1 MGWDLTARVVLGFA
15 LALGSTAVIVKSL
28 SERGEVHTQHAKVV
42 VGINVVQDLA
52 AVALVGLLP
61 ILGLLAGSQL
71 TTVRIAG
78 DLGLLGAKTAM
89 FIGVILLLARTAV
102 PRVLRRVARSGSQ
115 ELFLATV
122 VVLCL
127 AGASVAQAL
136 GFSLALGAF
145 LAGMMVSE
153 SEFRH
158 ETFAHV
164 APLRDLFG
172 LLFFVSLG
180 MLLNP
185 AVVLLDPRPVLLIAA
200 AVVIGKSLLV
210 CAIVLFA
217 GYHLRTA
224 IMSGLAL
231 GQIGEFSFVIIQIA
245 LQRGHI
251 PQERYSAIIAA
262 AVISIAL
269 TPVLLRLGRPLYDRA
284 ARLRPLQGLTRAARE
299 KAPLA
304 LAREQRDYVLLCGYG
319 RVGRVVSDV
328 LSDFEVRMLVIDYDQ
343 DTVERLRREGVV
355 VLYGDAANPLLLDQ
369 AGVKDAKVAVVALP
383 ESRDALLALKH
394 LNQVSPEMPKIARG
408 VIQWDLDRCY
418 EFGAEEVAV
427 PEVECGLELARHT
440 LMRLGFDSVQ
450 VQQHIDNARLTRY
463 RCGVR
468 GHVALKPPAA
478 VDRDWNRLER
488 RTLTKVMAWSDR
500 RRSRILIESHHCPHV
515 KWHRNTGLAAQAV
528 LCAPFRGGDDTTG
541 AWEQG
546 ARTRDHP
553 HSGSN
558 SRTSSTSGD
567 GLFLSAISSGPGT
580 HLRPLDSPHDG
591 QRYEAP
597 VVADRWRTPDQ
608 SIAVGHFEGP
618 PSDLSPRPTVGL
630 TRSRWMG

>member
-1 MGWDLTARVVLGFA
+1 MNSEARLLFDLLMAVGAGWLGGLVARAVKAPLVVGYLAAGAIIGPHALGVIKEGAEVHTIAGLGVVLLLFALGVELSPRELLHVRKVAVWGGGAQVSLTIVLGYLLGWGMGWDLTARVVLGFA

-61 ILGLLAGSQL
+61 ILGLLAGSQV

-78 DLGLLGAKTAM
+78 DLGLLGAKAAM

-102 PRVLRRVARSGSQ
+102 PRVLRRVARSGSR

-180 MLLNP
+180 MLLDT
-185 AVVLLDPRPVLLIAA
+185 AIILRDPWPVLLIAA

-245 LQRGHI
+245 LQRGYT
-251 PQERYSAIIAA
+251 PQGSYSTIIAA

-269 TPVLLRLGRPLYDRA
+269 TPVLLRLGRPLYDQA
-284 ARLRPLQGLTRAARE
+284 ARLPPLQGLTRAARE
-299 KAPLA
+299 KTQLA
-304 LAREQRDYVLLCGYG
+304 LAREQTDYVLLCGYG

-343 DTVERLRREGVV
+343 HTVERLRREGMLA
-355 VLYGDAANPLLLDQ
+355 LYGDAANPLLLGQ
-369 AGVKDAKVAVVALP
+369 AGVKDARAAVVTLP

-394 LNQVSPEMPKIARG
+394 LNQVSPEMPTVARG
-408 VIQWDLDRCY
+408 VAQRDLDRCY
-418 EFGAEEVAV
+418 EFGAEEVSV

-440 LMRLGFDSVQ
+440 LIRLGFDSGE

-468 GHVALKPPAA
+468 EEV
-478 VDRDWNRLER
+478 
-488 RTLTKVMAWSDR
+488 
-500 RRSRILIESHHCPHV
+500 
-515 KWHRNTGLAAQAV
+515 
-528 LCAPFRGGDDTTG
+528 
-541 AWEQG
+541 
-546 ARTRDHP
+546 
-553 HSGSN
+553 
-558 SRTSSTSGD
+558 
-567 GLFLSAISSGPGT
+567 
-580 HLRPLDSPHDG
+580 
-591 QRYEAP
+591 
-597 VVADRWRTPDQ
+597 
-608 SIAVGHFEGP
+608 
-618 PSDLSPRPTVGL
+618 
-630 TRSRWMG
+630 

>member
-1 MGWDLTARVVLGFA
+1 
-15 LALGSTAVIVKSL
+15 
-28 SERGEVHTQHAKVV
+28 
-42 VGINVVQDLA
+42 
-52 AVALVGLLP
+52 
-61 ILGLLAGSQL
+61 
-71 TTVRIAG
+71 
-78 DLGLLGAKTAM
+78 
-89 FIGVILLLARTAV
+89 VILLLARTAV

-164 APLRDLFG
+164 APPRDLFG

-468 GHVALKPPAA
+468 EEV
-478 VDRDWNRLER
+478 
-488 RTLTKVMAWSDR
+488 
-500 RRSRILIESHHCPHV
+500 
-515 KWHRNTGLAAQAV
+515 
-528 LCAPFRGGDDTTG
+528 
-541 AWEQG
+541 
-546 ARTRDHP
+546 
-553 HSGSN
+553 
-558 SRTSSTSGD
+558 
-567 GLFLSAISSGPGT
+567 
-580 HLRPLDSPHDG
+580 
-591 QRYEAP
+591 
-597 VVADRWRTPDQ
+597 
-608 SIAVGHFEGP
+608 
-618 PSDLSPRPTVGL
+618 
-630 TRSRWMG
+630 